1 MIKIFKI
8 IILSFSSFLLM
19 SSSCDVGSEG
29 CIDPIACNYNST
41 ATVDDGSCWFASEDC
56 DCEDPP
62 GSIVDCLE
70 VCDADITNDPPDDDD
85 DGICNDDVIGG
96 CLDIENCKHNSNAE
110 YNNGTCAIDL
120 SQYYGGTNG
129 CDCTNLD
136 CTADD
141 PACGGSAVMNGCEN
155 PNCIGGLL
163 SNLEA
168 WKIIISAKATFK
180 STISD
185 SLLWIDSSTV
195 TLGASEF
202 ALDGFNNVE
211 QEGGS
216 NNCSDN
222 CYIDFFEP
230 DPDLNILS
238 NQIRFYF
245 PHEEWINEI
254 ESDNFNE
261 PNFVQ
266 DMRYYDLYA
275 LFSTGIQWDAIIAPI
290 NLTYG
295 SLLDEISITYK
306 FYGTIDHCKFNL
318 SLDGST
324 PELLEGKYKNYSVNS
339 NDDIDL
345 FINISNICTDEF

>member
-1 MIKIFKI
+1 
-8 IILSFSSFLLM
+8 M

-29 CIDPIACNYNST
+29 CIDPMACNYNST

-96 CLDIENCKHNSNAE
+96 CLDVENCKHNPNAE

-141 PACGGSAVMNGCEN
+141 PACGGLAVMDGCEN

-180 STISD
+180 SNISD
-185 SLLWIDSSTV
+185 SLLWMDSSTV
-195 TLGASEF
+195 TLGVSEF
-202 ALDGFNNVE
+202 ALDGYNNVE

-216 NNCSDN
+216 INCADS
-222 CYIDFFEP
+222 CYIDIFENP
-230 DPDLNILS
+230 SGFDNNL
-238 NQIRFYF
+238 IRFYF
-245 PHEEWINEI
+245 PHEEWLNELNT
-254 ESDNFNE
+254 DTFA

-266 DMRYYDLYA
+266 DIRYYDLHA
-275 LFSTGIQWDAIIAPI
+275 LFSTGMQWDAVISPI

-295 SLLDEISITYK
+295 SVVEKISISFKYE
-306 FYGTIDHCKFNL
+306 GNL
-318 SLDGST
+318 ENCILNISFDENE
-324 PELLEGKYKNYSVNS
+324 PELLEGELKDYSVNS
-339 NDDIDL
+339 NEEINL
-345 FINISNICTDEF
+345 FFNISNICTYEY